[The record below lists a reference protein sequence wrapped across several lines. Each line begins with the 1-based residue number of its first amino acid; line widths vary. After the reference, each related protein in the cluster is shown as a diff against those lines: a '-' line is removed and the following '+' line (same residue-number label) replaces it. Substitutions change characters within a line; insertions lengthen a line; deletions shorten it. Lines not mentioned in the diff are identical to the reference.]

1 MKLLLED
8 NRYSKLLSRDLGR
21 VGQKETSLHRS
32 AIKSRTKL
40 VMMTFA
46 FQTCGEYI
54 CALAGDLLWNVLRIN
69 TEKPAQLWN
78 CGAPRV
84 SDGANGY

>member
-1 MKLLLED
+1 MKLLFED
-8 NRYSKLLSRDLGR
+8 NQDSKPLSRDLDK
-21 VGQKETSLHRS
+21 VGQKERSLDRS
-32 AIKSRTKL
+32 TIRSRTKL

-54 CALAGDLLWNVLRIN
+54 CALVGDLPWNVLRIN

-84 SDGANGY
+84 SDGTNEN